1 MRRARTSSVPQLR
14 AARAAFAAL
23 WALGLAAAA
32 LPSWCVAEEQA
43 GANARLESLRNAL
56 VDKALKAPTRVR
68 SAAWVDESGRL
79 RENTQIDSDI
89 KLRGIRVLSY
99 LEEPGGAKANIVAD
113 AGATLAAKNGC
124 PQPGSRF
131 KRHAALIETHAPGD
145 GKSGYH
151 FMPELADR
159 TAKFLTRTFSQ
170 DENWVVTPAA
180 LAPTAYERT
189 LLGTD
194 TPAATPYVMRLHLEA
209 IRTTPPVALSW
220 ARTPVVDLFS
230 EPPHRVPAKPLLLT
244 LRVEE
249 RSSGRALWQQEA
261 PFHYPES
268 DVDGKRPPLPA
279 GLTQALEDT
288 LLAWRAQ
295 MGAALRCEPLQFA
308 VSVPESGDLTVHAGS
323 RSGVR
328 VGDHLLLVDRTRVPA
343 NMLEAGALDRAALF
357 EVHSTATDRAVAKR
371 VAGPAP
377 LGRLSD
383 LVAMPL

>member
-1 MRRARTSSVPQLR
+1 MRRARTSSAPQLR

-23 WALGLAAAA
+23 WALGFAAAA
-32 LPSWCVAEEQA
+32 LPSWCAAEDPA
-43 GANARLESLRNAL
+43 GASARLESLRNAL

-113 AGATLAAKNGC
+113 AGASLAAKNGC
-124 PQPGSRF
+124 PQPASRF
-131 KRHAALIETHAPGD
+131 RRHAALIETHAPGD

-151 FMPELADR
+151 FLPELAER
-159 TAKFLTRTFSQ
+159 TAKFLIRTFSQ
-170 DENWVVTPAA
+170 DEGWVLTPAA
-180 LAPTAYERT
+180 VARTAYERT

-194 TPAATPYVMRLHLEA
+194 TPATTPYVMRMNLEA
-209 IRTTPPVALSW
+209 IRTLPVIRSW
-220 ARTPVVDLFS
+220 ADTPVVDLFS
-230 EPPHRVPAKPLLLT
+230 APPHRVPVRPLLLT

-249 RSSGRALWQQEA
+249 RSTGRALWQQEA

-279 GLTQALEDT
+279 GLTQALEET
-288 LLAWRAQ
+288 LFAWRAQ
-295 MGAALRCEPLQFA
+295 IGAALRCEPLQFA

-328 VGDHLLLVDRTRVPA
+328 VGDHLLLVDRTRIPA

-357 EVHSTATDRAVAKR
+357 EVQSTATDRALAKR
-371 VAGPAP
+371 VAGPEP
-377 LGRLSD
+377 HGRTSD